1 MMKKVVLVTGASS
14 GIGLSIANYLHCQ
27 KKYIVYGTSRKI
39 NNSSNFSFNLIE
51 LDVTEKSSVQSC
63 ISEILKKES
72 KIDILINNAGV
83 GITGPLE
90 EIPTTEI
97 NKHLKTNVI
106 GPILLIKEV
115 LPSMRSAK
123 NGVIINITSV
133 AGQLA
138 TPFRSIYSGGKAAL
152 EIVSETLAMEV
163 RSFGIDVVSI
173 APGDFK
179 TNISKRRFHSPV
191 KNKSAYKSYA
201 KSLKKMNLGVHKGS
215 DPEKIAKLV
224 SSILLKR
231 KPRLRYKVGS
241 FIEKNGIILKRI
253 LPQRIY
259 EKLILKLFS

>member
-1 MMKKVVLVTGASS
+1 MKKVVLVTGASS
-14 GIGLSIANYLHCQ
+14 GIGLSIANYLHLQ

-39 NNSSNFSFNLIE
+39 YKSSNFSFNLIE
-51 LDVTEKSSVQSC
+51 LDVTEKSSIQRC
-63 ISEILKKES
+63 IAEILKKES

-90 EIPTTEI
+90 EIPTSEI
-97 NKHLKTNVI
+97 NKHFQINVF

-115 LPSMRSAK
+115 LPSMKSSK

-133 AGQLA
+133 AGQIA

-152 EIVSETLAMEV
+152 DIISETLAMEV
-163 RSFGIDVVSI
+163 RSLGIDVVSI

-191 KNKSAYKSYA
+191 IDKSDYKSYA
-201 KSLKKMNLGVHKGS
+201 ESLKKMNLGVNKGS
-215 DPEKIAKLV
+215 DPEKIAKLI
-224 SSILLKR
+224 STILLKR
-231 KPRLRYKVGS
+231 RPRIRYKVGS
-241 FIEKNGIILKRI
+241 FIEKNGVILKRI

>member
-1 MMKKVVLVTGASS
+1 MKKVVLVTGASS
-14 GIGLSIANYLHCQ
+14 GIGLSVANYLHLQ

-51 LDVTEKSSVQSC
+51 LDVTEKLSIQRC
-63 ISEILKKES
+63 IADILKKES
-72 KIDILINNAGV
+72 KIDVLINNAGV

-90 EIPTTEI
+90 EIPTSEI
-97 NKHLKTNVI
+97 NKHFKINVF

-115 LPSMRSAK
+115 LPSMKSSK

-133 AGQLA
+133 AAQIA

-152 EIVSETLAMEV
+152 DIISETLAMEV
-163 RSFGIDVVSI
+163 RSLGIDVVSI

-191 KNKSAYKSYA
+191 IDKSDYKSYA
-201 KSLKKMNLGVHKGS
+201 ESLKKMNLGVNNGS

-224 SSILLKR
+224 STILLKR
-231 KPRLRYKVGS
+231 RPRIRYKVGS
-241 FIEKNGIILKRI
+241 FIEKNGVILKRI

>member
-1 MMKKVVLVTGASS
+1 MKKVVLVTGASS
-14 GIGLSIANYLHCQ
+14 GIGLSIANYLHLQ

-39 NNSSNFSFNLIE
+39 YKSSNFSFNLIE
-51 LDVTEKSSVQSC
+51 LDVTEKSSIERC
-63 ISEILKKES
+63 IAEILKKES

-90 EIPTTEI
+90 EIPTSEI
-97 NKHLKTNVI
+97 NKHFQINVF

-115 LPSMRSAK
+115 LPSMKSSK
-123 NGVIINITSV
+123 NGVITNITSV
-133 AGQLA
+133 AGQIA

-152 EIVSETLAMEV
+152 DIISETLAMEV
-163 RSFGIDVVSI
+163 RSLGIDVVSI

-191 KNKSAYKSYA
+191 IDKSDYKSYA
-201 KSLKKMNLGVHKGS
+201 ESLKKMNLGVNNGS

-224 SSILLKR
+224 STILLKR
-231 KPRLRYKVGS
+231 RPRIRYKVGS
-241 FIEKNGIILKRI
+241 FIEKNGVILKRI

>member
-14 GIGLSIANYLHCQ
+14 GIGLSIANCLHFQ
-27 KKYIVYGTSRKI
+27 KKYTVYGTSRKI
-39 NNSSNFSFNLIE
+39 NNSSDFSFNLIK
-51 LDVTEKSSVQSC
+51 LDVTDKSSIQRC
-63 ISEILKKES
+63 ISEIIKKES

-90 EIPTTEI
+90 EIPIAEI
-97 NKHLKTNVI
+97 NKHFQINVI

-115 LPSMRSAK
+115 LPTMKSSK
-123 NGVIINITSV
+123 NGVIINITSL
-133 AGQLA
+133 AAKIA

-152 EIVSETLAMEV
+152 EIISETLAMEV

-191 KNKSAYKSYA
+191 IDKSDYKSYA
-201 KSLKKMNLGVHKGS
+201 ESLKKMNLGVNKGS

-231 KPRLRYKVGS
+231 RPRTRYKVGS
-241 FIEKNGIILKRI
+241 FIEKNGVILKRI
-253 LPQRIY
+253 LPQRTY

>member
-1 MMKKVVLVTGASS
+1 MKKVVLVTGASS
-14 GIGLSIANYLHCQ
+14 GIGLSIANYLHLQ

-39 NNSSNFSFNLIE
+39 DNISNFSFNLIE
-51 LDVTEKSSVQSC
+51 LDVTEKSSVQRC
-63 ISEILKKES
+63 IAEILKKES

-90 EIPTTEI
+90 EIPTSEI
-97 NKHLKTNVI
+97 NKHFQTNVI

-115 LPSMRSAK
+115 LPIMKSSK

-133 AGQLA
+133 AGQIA

-152 EIVSETLAMEV
+152 EIISETLAMEV

-179 TNISKRRFHSPV
+179 TNISKRRFHSPII
-191 KNKSAYKSYA
+191 NNSDYKLYPE
-201 KSLKKMNLGVHKGS
+201 SLKKMNLGVNKGS
-215 DPEKIAKLV
+215 DPEKIGKLV
-224 SSILLKR
+224 STILLKR
-231 KPRLRYKVGS
+231 RPRIRYKVGS
-241 FIEKNGIILKRI
+241 FIEKNGVILKRI

-259 EKLILKLFS
+259 EMLILKLFS

>member
-1 MMKKVVLVTGASS
+1 MKKVVLVTGASS
-14 GIGLSIANYLHCQ
+14 GIGLSVANYLHLQ

-51 LDVTEKSSVQSC
+51 LDVTEKLSIQRC
-63 ISEILKKES
+63 IADILKKES

-90 EIPTTEI
+90 EIPTSEI
-97 NKHLKTNVI
+97 NKHFKINVF

-115 LPSMRSAK
+115 LPSMKSSK

-133 AGQLA
+133 AAQIA

-152 EIVSETLAMEV
+152 DIISETLAMEV
-163 RSFGIDVVSI
+163 RSLGIDVVSI

-191 KNKSAYKSYA
+191 IDKSDYKSYA
-201 KSLKKMNLGVHKGS
+201 ESLKKMNLGVNNGS

-224 SSILLKR
+224 STILLKR
-231 KPRLRYKVGS
+231 RPRIRYKVGS
-241 FIEKNGIILKRI
+241 FIEKNGVILKRI

>member
-1 MMKKVVLVTGASS
+1 MKKVVLVTGASS
-14 GIGLSIANYLHCQ
+14 GIGLSIANYLHLQ

-39 NNSSNFSFNLIE
+39 YKSSNFSFNLIE
-51 LDVTEKSSVQSC
+51 LDVTEKSSIERC
-63 ISEILKKES
+63 IAEILKKES

-90 EIPTTEI
+90 EIPTSEI
-97 NKHLKTNVI
+97 NKHFQINVF

-115 LPSMRSAK
+115 LPSMKSSK

-133 AGQLA
+133 AGQSA
-138 TPFRSIYSGGKAAL
+138 KPFRSIYSGGKAAL
-152 EIVSETLAMEV
+152 DIISETLAMEV
-163 RSFGIDVVSI
+163 RSLGIDVVSI

-191 KNKSAYKSYA
+191 IDKSDYKSYA
-201 KSLKKMNLGVHKGS
+201 ESLKKMNLGVNKGS
-215 DPEKIAKLV
+215 DPEKIAKLI
-224 SSILLKR
+224 STILLKR
-231 KPRLRYKVGS
+231 RPRIRYKVGS
-241 FIEKNGIILKRI
+241 FIEKNGVILKRI

>member
-1 MMKKVVLVTGASS
+1 MKKVVLVTGASS
-14 GIGLSIANYLHCQ
+14 GIGLSIANYLHLQ

-39 NNSSNFSFNLIE
+39 YKSSNFSFNLIE
-51 LDVTEKSSVQSC
+51 LDVTEKSSIERC
-63 ISEILKKES
+63 IAEILKKES

-90 EIPTTEI
+90 EIPTSEI
-97 NKHLKTNVI
+97 NKHFQINVF

-115 LPSMRSAK
+115 LPSMKSSK

-133 AGQLA
+133 AGQIA

-152 EIVSETLAMEV
+152 DIISETLAMEV
-163 RSFGIDVVSI
+163 RSLGIDVVSI

-191 KNKSAYKSYA
+191 IDKSDYKSYA
-201 KSLKKMNLGVHKGS
+201 ESLKKMNLGVNKGS
-215 DPEKIAKLV
+215 DPEKIAKLI
-224 SSILLKR
+224 STILLKR
-231 KPRLRYKVGS
+231 RPRIRYKVGS
-241 FIEKNGIILKRI
+241 FIEKNGVILKRI

>member
-1 MMKKVVLVTGASS
+1 MKKVVLVTGASS
-14 GIGLSIANYLHCQ
+14 GIGLSVANYLHLQ

-51 LDVTEKSSVQSC
+51 LDVTEKSSIQRC
-63 ISEILKKES
+63 IADILKKES

-90 EIPTTEI
+90 EIPTSEI
-97 NKHLKTNVI
+97 NKHFKINVF

-115 LPSMRSAK
+115 LPSMKSSK

-133 AGQLA
+133 AAQIA

-152 EIVSETLAMEV
+152 DIISETLAMEV
-163 RSFGIDVVSI
+163 RSLGIDVVSI

-191 KNKSAYKSYA
+191 IDKSDYKSYA
-201 KSLKKMNLGVHKGS
+201 ESLKKMNLGVNNGS

-224 SSILLKR
+224 STILLKR
-231 KPRLRYKVGS
+231 RPRIRYKVGS
-241 FIEKNGIILKRI
+241 FIEKNGVILKRI

>member
-1 MMKKVVLVTGASS
+1 MKKVVLVTGASS
-14 GIGLSIANYLHCQ
+14 GIGLSVANYLHLQ

-51 LDVTEKSSVQSC
+51 LDVTEKSSIQRC
-63 ISEILKKES
+63 IADILKKES

-90 EIPTTEI
+90 EIPTSEI
-97 NKHLKTNVI
+97 NKHFKINVF

-115 LPSMRSAK
+115 LPSMKSSK

-133 AGQLA
+133 AGQIA

-152 EIVSETLAMEV
+152 DIISETLAMEV
-163 RSFGIDVVSI
+163 RSLGIDVVSI

-191 KNKSAYKSYA
+191 IDISDYKSYA
-201 KSLKKMNLGVHKGS
+201 ESLKKMNLGVNNGS

-224 SSILLKR
+224 STILLKR
-231 KPRLRYKVGS
+231 RPRIRYKVGS
-241 FIEKNGIILKRI
+241 FIEKNGVILKRI

>member
-1 MMKKVVLVTGASS
+1 MKKVVLVTGASS
-14 GIGLSIANYLHCQ
+14 GIGLSIANYLHHQ

-51 LDVTEKSSVQSC
+51 LDVTEKSSIQRCVA
-63 ISEILKKES
+63 EILKKES

-90 EIPTTEI
+90 EIPTSEI
-97 NKHLKTNVI
+97 NKHFQINVF

-115 LPSMRSAK
+115 LPSMKSSK

-133 AGQLA
+133 AGQIA

-152 EIVSETLAMEV
+152 DIISETLAMEL
-163 RSFGIDVVSI
+163 RSLGIDVVSI

-191 KNKSAYKSYA
+191 MDNSDYKSYA
-201 KSLKKMNLGVHKGS
+201 ESLKKMNLGVNKGS

-224 SSILLKR
+224 DTILLKR
-231 KPRLRYKVGS
+231 RPRIRYKVGS
-241 FIEKNGIILKRI
+241 FIEKNGVILKSI

-259 EKLILKLFS
+259 EKLIIKLFS

>member
-1 MMKKVVLVTGASS
+1 MKKVVLVTGASS
-14 GIGLSIANYLHCQ
+14 GIGLSIANYLHLQ

-51 LDVTEKSSVQSC
+51 LDVTEKSSVQRC
-63 ISEILKKES
+63 IAEILKKES
-72 KIDILINNAGV
+72 KIDILVNNAGV

-90 EIPTTEI
+90 EIPTSEI
-97 NKHLKTNVI
+97 NKHFQTNVI
-106 GPILLIKEV
+106 GPILLIKQV
-115 LPSMRSAK
+115 LPFMKSSK

-133 AGQLA
+133 AGQIA

-152 EIVSETLAMEV
+152 EIISETLAMEV

-173 APGDFK
+173 APGDFN

-191 KNKSAYKSYA
+191 INTSDYKSYA
-201 KSLKKMNLGVHKGS
+201 ESLKKMNLGVNKGS

-224 SSILLKR
+224 STILLKR
-231 KPRLRYKVGS
+231 RPKIRYRVGS

>member
-1 MMKKVVLVTGASS
+1 MKKIVLVTGASS
-14 GIGLSIANYLHCQ
+14 GIGLSVANYLHLQ

-51 LDVTEKSSVQSC
+51 LDVTEKSSIQRC
-63 ISEILKKES
+63 IADILKKES

-90 EIPTTEI
+90 EIPTSEI
-97 NKHLKTNVI
+97 NKHFKINVF

-115 LPSMRSAK
+115 LPSMKSSK

-133 AGQLA
+133 AAQIA

-152 EIVSETLAMEV
+152 DIISETLAMEV
-163 RSFGIDVVSI
+163 RSLGIDVVSI

-191 KNKSAYKSYA
+191 IDKSDYKSYA
-201 KSLKKMNLGVHKGS
+201 ESLKKMNLGVNNGS

-224 SSILLKR
+224 STILLKR
-231 KPRLRYKVGS
+231 RPRIRYKVGS
-241 FIEKNGIILKRI
+241 FIEKNGVILKRI

>member
-14 GIGLSIANYLHCQ
+14 GIGLSIANNLHFQ

-39 NNSSNFSFNLIE
+39 NNSSNFSFNLIK
-51 LDVTEKSSVQSC
+51 LDVTKKSSIQRC
-63 ISEILKKES
+63 ISDILKKES
-72 KIDILINNAGV
+72 KIDVLINNAGV

-90 EIPTTEI
+90 EIPTSEI
-97 NKHLKTNVI
+97 NNHLQTNVI

-115 LPSMRSAK
+115 LPSMRSSK
-123 NGVIINITSV
+123 NGVIINVTSI
-133 AGQLA
+133 AGEIA
-138 TPFRSIYSGGKAAL
+138 TPFRSVYSGGKAAL
-152 EIVSETLAMEV
+152 DIISETLAMEL

-191 KNKSAYKSYA
+191 IDKSEYKSYA
-201 KSLKKMNLGVHKGS
+201 ASLKKMNLGVNKGS

-224 SSILLKR
+224 SNILLKR
-231 KPRLRYKVGS
+231 RPRIRYKVGS
-241 FIEKNGIILKRI
+241 FIEINGIILKRI

-259 EKLILKLFS
+259 EKLILRLFS